1 MVCDPVAALLAE
13 PLLAAVALA
22 DALLDAVTLGVA
34 VAAAA
39 ALGVAAAVALG
50 VAAAVALGVA
60 AAVALG
66 VAAAVALG
74 DALLAVVALAVAP
87 DADPPGAQPLI
98 ARPATDTELP
108 QTVIGTSTGMSTWL
122 PPSTEWLP
130 EVVCD
135 AVDALLVA
143 APPAEALLADA
154 AGMQPLMARPS
165 TAAALPQT
173 ATGTLTGMS
182 TWLPPSTEWLPEV
195 VCDPV
200 DALADAPPA
209 DPLWAEALPV
219 EALDAAPPG
228 AHPLIARPA
237 TDTEFPQAVTGAFTG
252 TSTWL
257 PPSTEWLP
265 DVVWDSAD
273 ALLAAE
279 PVADAAGSH
288 PPSARPSTAMALPQR
303 ATDAFTGASTW
314 LPPATE
320 WLPVVVPATASPVP
334 PTANTVVKRANL
346 AVLAAHVNLLI

>member
-34 VAAAA
+34 VAAAV
-39 ALGVAAAVALG
+39 ALGVATAVALG
-50 VAAAVALGVA
+50 VAVAVT
-60 AAVALG
+60 
-66 VAAAVALG
+66 LG
-74 DALLAVVALAVAP
+74 DAPLAVLALAVAP

-108 QTVIGTSTGMSTWL
+108 QTVIGTS
-122 PPSTEWLP
+122 
-130 EVVCD
+130 
-135 AVDALLVA
+135 
-143 APPAEALLADA
+143 
-154 AGMQPLMARPS
+154 
-165 TAAALPQT
+165 
-173 ATGTLTGMS
+173 TGMS

-252 TSTWL
+252 MSTWL